1 MNTQIDPF
9 NVACMTL
16 VAFGIIFIGFL
27 TYSEVKEREIK
38 ANIVKE
44 AIQKGWTPEQVKG
57 ILK

>member
-1 MNTQIDPF
+1 MKTQIDPF
-9 NVACMTL
+9 IAAC
-16 VAFGIIFIGFL
+16 ISFIVLSSVLMGCL

-44 AIQKGWTPEQVKG
+44 AIQKNWTPEQVKD

>member
-1 MNTQIDPF
+1 
-9 NVACMTL
+9 
-16 VAFGIIFIGFL
+16 L